1 MTRRAGRAVERGVR
15 KILSI
20 VGAPLLGTA
29 GFIALWWTA
38 VASLQIA
45 PYLVPAPPAV
55 VAAFGRLPGY
65 LLQNAWVTLVEA
77 LTGFGLAIA
86 TAVLVGTALAASRG
100 LERALYPMLL
110 VLSAIPKPAL
120 APLLLA
126 IGGFGQ
132 GPKVVLVWLMCFFPV
147 VLATSAGLTATPTE
161 LAELARTLSASRWAT
176 FVKIRLPAA
185 LPQIFIGLKTAL
197 PLAVIGAVVAEL
209 FGAVAGL
216 GFVIQ
221 SAGTDA
227 ALAFAAV
234 ALLGTMS
241 ITLFYAL
248 AAVQR
253 RIAPW
258 IPHTTA

>member
-1 MTRRAGRAVERGVR
+1 MAHHAGRVAVENRR
-15 KILSI
+15 SILAAI
-20 VGAPLLGTA
+20 GAPLLGTA
-29 GFIALWWTA
+29 GFIAAWWTA
-38 VASLQIA
+38 VAVWQIA

-55 VAAFGRLPGY
+55 VAAFGRLPGF

-77 LTGFGLAIA
+77 LSGFGLAIA
-86 TAVLVGTALAASRG
+86 TAMLIGTALATSRG

-120 APLLLA
+120 APLLLT

-147 VLATSAGLTATPTE
+147 VLATSTGLTSTPAE
-161 LAELARTLSASRWAT
+161 LAELARTLSASRWTT
-176 FVKIRLPAA
+176 FVKFRLPAA
-185 LPQIFIGLKTAL
+185 LPQIFVGLKTAL

-221 SAGTDA
+221 TAGTDA

-234 ALLGTMS
+234 ALLGIMS
-241 ITLFYAL
+241 VTLFYVL
-248 AAVQR
+248 AAVER